1 MAVCLNTD
9 SANRMF
15 HILAHDKYYVDKS
28 GMIEIMNARINT
40 MNRYICITKPRRFG
54 KTSIA
59 NMLGAYYG
67 RSYHSESLFG
77 DLKISKSESYAA
89 HLNQYLKLRT

>member
-40 MNRYICITKPRRFG
+40 MNRYICITNPAASGRLR
-54 KTSIA
+54 SRIC
-59 NMLGAYYG
+59 LGHIMEDHIIQNHFSG
-67 RSYHSESLFG
+67 
-77 DLKISKSESYAA
+77 I
-89 HLNQYLKLRT
+89 